1 MNPIQDVFISYGR
14 ADSRDFAAKLNR
26 RLLDEGLEVW
36 FDFDDIPLGVDYQKQ
51 IDDGIEK
58 ADNFLFIIA
67 PHSVNSPYCGL
78 EIELAVK
85 RNKRILPLLHVEEI
99 SRETWQQRNPN
110 GTDEA
115 WAAYREAGKHSS
127 FPNMHPII
135 GKINWV
141 YFREGLDDFEKSV
154 QDLLAIFKRDALY
167 VRQHTELLN
176 QAIEWEQNNRDP
188 GYLLVEEPLQKA
200 KAWLLTRFR
209 DRQPPCIPT
218 KLHCQFITE
227 SLKYTQEG
235 MTEVFLSH
243 ASEDRETLEKIYESL
258 TRSGLTVWTNW
269 RDIQTGIDFKAA
281 INSGIEKT
289 DTVVYLISPAALA
302 STWCRHEIDYALSLN
317 KRVIP
322 VLIEPVDLDTLPIP
336 LRHLQFIDL
345 TDNLDE
351 ADYLS
356 DESELLNVLGED
368 TEYYRTHKLLLV
380 NALKWEHQ
388 LQNPCILLQG
398 YTLRQTAAWLKVA
411 QKRDR
416 NRPTTL
422 QEEFVAASLEQ
433 PSDVE
438 LNVFIASDGRD
449 IEFAKRLNDTL
460 QVQGERTW
468 FEPDNSVL
476 GNDYMVPIREGIERA
491 QNFIIVVSPEALED
505 AAILE
510 ELNIAES
517 LSKRIIAVTYQSLE
531 NVELPPALQDC
542 PRVDF
547 ALIGE
552 AFMTSFG
559 TLYRILNSH
568 PQHVQDHTRL
578 LVRALAW
585 RDGDRDDSALLRSKE
600 LTKAEQWLAQAS
612 NQSPKPAE
620 LQQEYIQASRALA
633 CRRVKWRSVAGLSVG
648 STLLIL
654 ILRLLGLFQG
664 LELFA
669 YDHLLRQRPNEPQD
683 DRFLIVNIG
692 EESGQYIRDGLINGR
707 YEPSIGTIPDD
718 ALNEALTILENN
730 QVRLVGLDFYR
741 DFPATPEL
749 AATFRDA
756 DYLITLCKSSVD
768 LATGVS
774 ESVGVQ
780 KAPEVPQARV
790 GFSDFVSD
798 RDGTDTSFVRRQ
810 PVLRDTDSVC
820 ESSKSLSLLLA
831 ERYLEQEGITLT
843 TPDFFDG
850 GFQGNGLKLGDTV
863 IPNLYFFRGPY
874 YPVNFNTSFFNG
886 YQLLLN
892 FRTASD
898 PEQNRAKSP
907 RAFAPIVSLKALLEG
922 EVSSELIENRIVL
935 IGYSDFTDRNAD
947 DWATPYGNV
956 PGVFLQGQM
965 TSQLISA
972 ALGERSLISWWSF
985 WQEAVWILFW
995 SAAGGI
1001 AVRQLTRSSQLA
1013 IVVAAGTGL
1022 IYICCYGAMVSSA
1035 LWIPLVP
1042 TLVAF
1047 WLTSGGVAIL
1057 TYRLRQP

>member
-99 SRETWQQRNPN
+99 SRETWQQRNPS
-110 GTDEA
+110 GTDEQ
-115 WAAYREAGKHSS
+115 WAEYKEAGKHSC
-127 FPNMHPII
+127 FPNMHPLIS
-135 GKINWV
+135 KINWV
-141 YFREGLDDFEKSV
+141 YFREGQDDFEKSV

-176 QAIEWEQNNRDP
+176 QALDWEQDNRDP
-188 GYLLVEEPLQKA
+188 RHLLVEEPLQKA

-209 DRQPPCIPT
+209 DRQPPCSPT
-218 KLHCQFITE
+218 TIHCQFITE
-227 SLKYTQEG
+227 SLKYAQEG

-243 ASEDRETLEKIYESL
+243 ATEDRATLEKIYESL
-258 TRSGLTVWTNW
+258 TRAGLTVWTNW
-269 RDIQTGIDFKAA
+269 RDIQTGIDFKTA
-281 INSGIEKT
+281 INNGIERT
-289 DTVVYLISPAALA
+289 DTVAYLISPAALA
-302 STWCRHEIDYALSLN
+302 STWCQHEVDYALSLN

-322 VLIEPVDLDTLPIP
+322 VLIEPVDLETLPAT

-345 TDNLDE
+345 TDNIDE
-351 ADYLS
+351 TDYLS

-368 TEYYRTHKLLLV
+368 VEYHRAHKLLLV
-380 NALKWEHQ
+380 NALKWESQ
-388 LQNPCILLQG
+388 LRNPCILLQG
-398 YTLRQTAAWLKVA
+398 YTLRQTAAWLQVA

-416 NRPTTL
+416 NRPTAL
-422 QEEFVAASLEQ
+422 QEAFVAASLEQ

-449 IEFAKRLNDTL
+449 LEFAKRLNETL

-468 FEPDNSVL
+468 FEPDNSML
-476 GNDYMVPIREGIERA
+476 GNDYMAQIREGIERA
-491 QNFIIVVSPEALED
+491 ENFIIVLSREALED
-505 AAILE
+505 TAILE
-510 ELNIAES
+510 ELKIAES
-517 LSKRIIAVTYQSLE
+517 LSKRIIAVTYQSLAG
-531 NVELPPALQDC
+531 VELPPALQKS

-547 ALIGE
+547 GLIGE

-568 PQHVQDHTRL
+568 PQHVRSHTRL
-578 LVRALAW
+578 LVRSLAW
-585 RDGDRDDSALLRSKE
+585 QDADRDDSALLRSKE
-600 LTKAEQWLAQAS
+600 LTQAEKWLAQAG
-612 NQSPKPAE
+612 NQSPEPAE
-620 LQQEYIQASRALA
+620 LQKEYIQASRALS
-633 CRRVKWRSVAGLSVG
+633 CRRVKQRSVAGLSLG
-648 STLLIL
+648 GTLLVL
-654 ILRLLGLFQG
+654 ILRFLGLFQG

-683 DRFLIVNIG
+683 DRFLIVNVG
-692 EESGQYIRDGLINGR
+692 EESGQYLREGLINGR

-718 ALNEALTILENN
+718 ALNEALTILEDN

-756 DYLITLCKSSVD
+756 DYLITLCKGTAD
-768 LATGVS
+768 LTG
-774 ESVGVQ
+774 GVP

-790 GFSDFVSD
+790 GFSDFDSD
-798 RDGTDTSFVRRQ
+798 RKGGDTFLRRHLALIG
-810 PVLRDTDSVC
+810 PDSVC
-820 ESSKSLSLLLA
+820 ASSQSLSLLLA
-831 ERYLEQEGITLT
+831 ERYLEEEGITITDPSL
-843 TPDFFDG
+843 PDG
-850 GFQGNGLKLGDTV
+850 GFLIDGLMIGDTIV
-863 IPNLYFFRGPY
+863 PSLFFFRGPY
-874 YPVNFNTSFFNG
+874 YPLNFNTDFFNG

-892 FRTASD
+892 FRTAPD
-898 PEQNRAKSP
+898 PEQNKTKSP
-907 RAFAPIVSLKALLEG
+907 RTFAPIVSLKALLDG
-922 EVSSELIENRIVL
+922 DVSSELIENRIVL

-947 DWATPYGNV
+947 DWVTPYGNV

-965 TSQLISA
+965 TSQLIST
-972 ALGERSLISWWSF
+972 ALDGRSLIRWLPF
-985 WQEAVWILFW
+985 WQEALWILFW
-995 SAAGGI
+995 SAAGSI
-1001 AVRQLTRSSQLA
+1001 AVRQINRSSQLA

-1022 IYICCYGAMVSSA
+1022 IYICCYGVMVSSA

-1042 TLVAF
+1042 TLAAF
-1047 WLTSGGVAIL
+1047 WLTSGGVAML